1 MHPNQ
6 FLNNPEYNYDYYNSN
21 DNTAYDYYDV
31 NSQNTEVTH
40 ENTDDESQTNPIF
53 VTLRELL
60 LGMSSRA
67 FTEFITDNETVSTF
81 LFLKLCVVLHIY
93 DCTLILEKVQYYYVH
108 VIHQIFSV
116 FGHFNCSRHHRRR
129 WFSFPMGIKLNR

>member
-6 FLNNPEYNYDYYNSN
+6 FLNNAEYNYDYYNSN

-53 VTLRELL
+53 ATLRELL

-81 LFLKLCVVLHIY
+81 LFLKLCVMLHNM
-93 DCTLILEKVQYYYVH
+93 L
-108 VIHQIFSV
+108 V
-116 FGHFNCSRHHRRR
+116 F
-129 WFSFPMGIKLNR
+129 